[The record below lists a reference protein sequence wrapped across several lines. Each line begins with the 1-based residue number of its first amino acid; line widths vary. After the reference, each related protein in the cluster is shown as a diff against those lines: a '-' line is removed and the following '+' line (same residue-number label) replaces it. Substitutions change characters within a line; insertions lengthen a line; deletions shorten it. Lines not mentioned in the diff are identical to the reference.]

1 MSLRQFLNF
10 RHSTW
15 PVPVIMLFIN
25 FCADKILLGPGRT
38 RIPLTLSEKKQIIAY
53 HRANPDI
60 PKRQLCDHFS
70 EIQGRPIP
78 YMTLNRLLR
87 NCERYENISDTYSDD
102 KDIRPEKE
110 RVLMAELYSKFV
122 TQIDLG
128 LTKVYKTKEIR
139 SLAIELASH
148 EKYEGFFESY
158 KFGDTWMK
166 KWRKLYNVPAAGNPA
181 SQKPPVTYR
190 IDLS

>member
-1 MSLRQFLNF
+1 MIFY
-10 RHSTW
+10 
-15 PVPVIMLFIN
+15 
-25 FCADKILLGPGRT
+25 ADKILLGAGRT
-38 RIPLTLSEKKQIIAY
+38 RIPLTLSEKKQIIAF

-158 KFGDTWMK
+158 KFGDNWMK